1 MGSLK
6 TIAALCALVSC
17 NGLAA
22 SGEVDLTHLTLPAA
36 ETLFRSH
43 SHELAAAR
51 QAVQASDA
59 DRIAAAQL
67 PNPSLSA
74 GVSSLIPH
82 TGWGPGTL
90 RDKQVDSVIGLS
102 QLFERGNKRA
112 LRTEAAEN
120 NLEASRNDLL
130 DGLRQQTLAL
140 RDAFYD
146 LLLAQERLRIS
157 EETAALMRRSVD
169 AALLRA
175 KKGDI
180 AAADVA
186 RLRVDALRAEND
198 LRQAQGDRDK
208 ARVALSY
215 FLGVEADVERIHA
228 ETAWPNAIELP
239 ASLALEAVISSRADV
254 LAAARRL
261 RAAQNNWDLA
271 RAARTRD
278 VTVGVQYEHWPGDV
292 TNNTYGITFSVPLFL
307 FYQFDGEIKKAH
319 VAVLSAE
326 EDLMRIRDLAR
337 AELLRAQS
345 DLASAQERLRRYS
358 ESLLHE
364 AEVAAAGAEYA
375 YRRGAVG
382 VTDLLDA
389 RRILYATRLDAI
401 TAQADYAKALAAWQA
416 ATQIVG
422 SP

>member
-1 MGSLK
+1 
-6 TIAALCALVSC
+6 
-17 NGLAA
+17 
-22 SGEVDLTHLTLPAA
+22 
-36 ETLFRSH
+36 
-43 SHELAAAR
+43 
-51 QAVQASDA
+51 
-59 DRIAAAQL
+59 
-67 PNPSLSA
+67 
-74 GVSSLIPH
+74 
-82 TGWGPGTL
+82 
-90 RDKQVDSVIGLS
+90 
-102 QLFERGNKRA
+102 LFERGNKRA
-112 LRTEAAEN
+112 LRTEAAEH
-120 NLEASRNDLL
+120 NLEAGRNDLL
-130 DGLRQQTLAL
+130 DALRQQTLAL
-140 RDAFYD
+140 RNAFYD
-146 LLLAQERLRIS
+146 LLLAQERLHVG

-169 AALLRA
+169 AAQLRA

-215 FLGVEADVERIHA
+215 FLGLEADAERIHA

-261 RAAQNNWDLA
+261 QAAQNNWDLA

-278 VTVGVQYEHWPGDV
+278 VTVGVQYEHFPGDV
-292 TNNTYGITFSVPLFL
+292 SNNTYGITVSVPLFL
-307 FYQFDGEIKKAH
+307 FYHFDGEIKKAH

-326 EDLMRIRDLAR
+326 GDLMRIRDLAR

-401 TAQADYAKALAAWQA
+401 SAQAEYAKALAAWQA
-416 ATQIVG
+416 ATQTAG
-422 SP
+422 NP